1 VSVSHE
7 TVHPLIRKLATMTCV
22 VALLPISMGA
32 LVTTLKAGMAF
43 ADWPSSDGHNMLLY
57 PWFRDFATSPEKFTE
72 HGHRLAGMLIG
83 FMSVVLFAA
92 AWRLGKGWV
101 RIYAFSI
108 LVAVIL
114 QGLLGGARVLF
125 DRQQLAM
132 VHSIT
137 GASFFCMC
145 IVFRLMCSTKWSEWV
160 GQRDE
165 RLSPVGA
172 ALVALS
178 PVTILGQYGL
188 GGLLRHLHMMLNE
201 HLIGAVIAT
210 IVCTSAS
217 ICLLRC
223 QSSLLRKSGVGIGAA
238 LLVQL
243 LLGAG
248 SYVTRFGLPL
258 IGYVAT
264 SGSLPQA
271 EICSLHTVGGMSLF
285 ASTLVAVVGMVK
297 LWRAGCLAGLR
308 LDFGVADGRG
318 TAI

>member
-1 VSVSHE
+1 
-7 TVHPLIRKLATMTCV
+7 
-22 VALLPISMGA
+22 
-32 LVTTLKAGMAF
+32 VTTLKAGMAF
-43 ADWPSSDGHNMLLY
+43 ADWPSSDGQNMLLY
-57 PWFRDFATSPEKFTE
+57 PWFEDFATNPEKFTE

-83 FMSVVLFAA
+83 FISIVLAVA
-92 AWRLGKGWV
+92 AWRVGKGWV
-101 RIYAFSI
+101 RTYAYSI

-125 DRQQLAM
+125 DRQHLAM

-145 IVFRLMCSTKWSEWV
+145 IVFRLLCSAKWSEWLSY
-160 GQRDE
+160 RDE
-165 RLSPVGA
+165 RLTPVGA
-172 ALVALS
+172 ALVALA
-178 PVTILGQYGL
+178 PFAVLGQYGL

-210 IVCTSAS
+210 IVCVSAS

-223 QSSLLRKSGVGIGAA
+223 QSSLLRTSGVGIAAA

-248 SYVTRFGLPL
+248 SYLTRFGLPM

-264 SGSLPQA
+264 SGSLSQA
-271 EICSLHTVGGMSLF
+271 VICSLHTVGGMFLF
-285 ASTLVAVVGMVK
+285 ASTVVSAVSLMK
-297 LWRAGCLAGLR
+297 LWRAGCLCGLR
-308 LDFGVADGRG
+308 LELGIADGKG
-318 TAI
+318 TAV